1 MASERLTALEGK
13 TVWITGGGTGIG
25 KAIAEVFVREGAQVV
40 LSGRG
45 AKNIDTAAA
54 ELGNGVRAIPC
65 DVSDKNEVAAVTARI
80 AELCGPIDILV
91 NNAGVTVFKPFL
103 STSVEEF
110 DELTAVN
117 LRGPFLASQAVLPS
131 MIKRGGGTLVMIN
144 SMAARQV
151 FPNSSVYAA
160 TKGGLKWLAD
170 CIRLEVR
177 QSGVRVV
184 NVYPGATNTP
194 IWPDVV
200 REKHAE
206 RMMHPEDIA
215 EAILSACKAPT
226 SVMIEEIVMQPI
238 GGAL

>member
-1 MASERLTALEGK
+1 MAADGTMAFEGK

-25 KAIAEVFVREGAQVV
+25 KAIAAAFVFEGAQVI

-45 AKNIDTAAA
+45 AKRIGEVAT
-54 ELGNGVRAIPC
+54 ELGKSARAIAC
-65 DVSDKNEVAAVTARI
+65 DVSDNNEVAAVTARI
-80 AELCGPIDILV
+80 TELCGPIDILI

-110 DELTAVN
+110 DELTSVN
-117 LRGPFLASQAVLPS
+117 LRGPFLTSQAVLPS
-131 MIKRGGGTLVMIN
+131 MIERGGGTIVMIN

-160 TKGGLKWLAD
+160 TKGGLKWMAD
-170 CIRLEVR
+170 CLRLEVR
-177 QSGVRVV
+177 QSGVRVI
-184 NVYPGATNTP
+184 NVHPGATNTP

-200 REKHAE
+200 RDKHSE
-206 RMMHPEDIA
+206 RMMRPEDVA
-215 EAILSACKAPT
+215 ATILSACKAPP
-226 SVMIEEIVMQPI
+226 SVMIEEIVLQPI

>member
-1 MASERLTALEGK
+1 MADESTMEFDGK

-25 KAIAEVFVREGAQVV
+25 KAIAAAFVHEGARVV

-45 AKNIDTAAA
+45 AKRIDEAAA

-65 DVSDKNEVAAVTARI
+65 DVSDANEVAAVTGRI
-80 AELCGPIDILV
+80 SELCGPIDILV

-103 STSVEEF
+103 STSIEEF

-117 LRGPFLASQAVLPS
+117 LRGPFLTTKAVLPS
-131 MIKRGGGTLVMIN
+131 MIERGGGTVVMIN

-170 CIRLEVR
+170 CLRLEVR
-177 QSGVRVV
+177 ASGIRII
-184 NVYPGATNTP
+184 NVHPGATNTP
-194 IWPDVV
+194 IWPDPV
-200 REKHAE
+200 RSKHAE
-206 RMMHPEDIA
+206 RMMHPEDVA
-215 EAILSACKAPT
+215 EAILSACKAPK
-226 SVMIEEIVMQPI
+226 SVMIEEIVLQPI

>member
-1 MASERLTALEGK
+1 MATEGLKAFEGK

-25 KAIAEVFVREGAQVV
+25 KAIAGGFVREGAQVV
-40 LSGRG
+40 LSGRA
-45 AKNIDTAAA
+45 AKRIDDAAA

-65 DVSDKNEVAAVTARI
+65 DVSDKNEVAAVIARI
-80 AELCGPIDILV
+80 TELCGPIDILV

-103 STSVEEF
+103 ETSVEEF

-117 LRGPFLASQAVLPS
+117 LRGPFLTTKAVLPS
-131 MIKRGGGTLVMIN
+131 MIERGGGTVVMIN

-170 CIRLEVR
+170 CLRLEVR
-177 QSGVRVV
+177 GSGVRVI
-184 NVYPGATNTP
+184 NVHPGATNTP

-200 REKHAE
+200 RSKHGE
-206 RMMHPEDIA
+206 RMMHPEDVA
-215 EAILSACKAPT
+215 AAILSACRVPQ